1 MCLNFVVILSLWNSL
16 DQGTSSMML
25 YLLSCGEDIVVR
37 VIRLGLGAV
46 LAGTVLAGAELV
58 NVVT

>member
-1 MCLNFVVILSLWNSL
+1 M
-16 DQGTSSMML
+16 
-25 YLLSCGEDIVVR
+25 VVR
-37 VIRLGLGAV
+37 VTRLGLGVV